1 MNITLRHI
9 PAPAFGN
16 TDPLP
21 AIPAAEYA
29 ARCVAL
35 YDAAGA
41 DWVAVYADREHYA
54 NLTWLIN
61 FDPRFEEALLL
72 LGPGSRRILLT
83 GNEGMGY
90 LAVLP
95 IEAEVLLCQTFS
107 LPGQA
112 RHIAPRL
119 QDVLA
124 HAGIRAGQRVS
135 VVGWKYLKP
144 EEAAPAHLAQPAF
157 VPAFLVHVLA
167 ALVGPKGEVTDGTH
181 WLMHPERGHRAA
193 NCASQ
198 IALFEW
204 GARHASASV
213 FGVLRGTRPGMT
225 EMAAAQLLGY
235 AGQPMTMHP
244 IVTTGK
250 DELNGLRSP
259 TTKIIEQGD
268 AISVAAGYWGSLVCR
283 AGMLLAEPD
292 EPFFR
297 ETVAPYFRGQATWYE
312 SMRIGATGGEIF
324 AAVGRAFGDSGLRSS
339 LNPGHLGSFEEWLH
353 SPIRP
358 DSTEQIRS
366 GMVFQ
371 VDIIPTPL
379 PVGYTLNCED
389 TIAVAD
395 EALQSEMRAHYPEM
409 WARIEARRQFMAE
422 ALGIRLAAEIL
433 PLTDAPA
440 YLPPFWG
447 APELVCAV
455 E

>member
-1 MNITLRHI
+1 MNVTLRHI
-9 PAPAFGN
+9 PTPAFGN

-21 AIPAAEYA
+21 AVPAAEYA
-29 ARCVAL
+29 ARCAAL
-35 YDAAGA
+35 YDTAGA

-54 NLTWLIN
+54 NLTWLVN

-72 LGPGSRRILLT
+72 LGPNDRRILIT

-95 IEAEVLLCQTFS
+95 IEVEVLLCQTFS

-112 RHIAPRL
+112 RQTAPRL
-119 QDVLA
+119 RDVLA
-124 HAGIRAGQRVS
+124 QAGVQAGQHVS
-135 VVGWKYLKP
+135 VIGWKYLEP
-144 EEAAPAHLAQPAF
+144 VEADPAHLSRPSF
-157 VPAFLVHVLA
+157 VPAFFVNVLA
-167 ALVGPKGEVTDGTH
+167 DIVGPGGRVTDGTH

-193 NCASQ
+193 NSAAQ
-198 IALFEW
+198 IAMFEW
-204 GARHASASV
+204 GSRHASASV
-213 FGVLRGTRPGMT
+213 FGVLHGTRPGMT
-225 EMAAAQLLGY
+225 EMAAAQLLRY

-250 DELNGLRSP
+250 GEMNGLRSP
-259 TTKIIEQGD
+259 TAKIIEQGD
-268 AISVAAGYWGSLVCR
+268 AISVAVGYWGSLVCR

-292 EPFFR
+292 EPFFKN
-297 ETVAPYFRGQATWYE
+297 TIAPYFGAQATWYQT
-312 SMRIGATGGEIF
+312 MRIGATGGEIF
-324 AAVGRAFGDSGLRSS
+324 AAVSRAFGDSGLRSS

-379 PVGYTLNCED
+379 PAGYTLNCED
-389 TIAVAD
+389 TVAVAD
-395 EALQSEMRAHYPEM
+395 QALRSEIRGSYPAM

-422 ALGIRLAAEIL
+422 ALGIRLADEIL
-433 PLTDAPA
+433 PLTDGPA
-440 YLPPFWG
+440 YLPPFWL
-447 APELVCAV
+447 APELVCVV